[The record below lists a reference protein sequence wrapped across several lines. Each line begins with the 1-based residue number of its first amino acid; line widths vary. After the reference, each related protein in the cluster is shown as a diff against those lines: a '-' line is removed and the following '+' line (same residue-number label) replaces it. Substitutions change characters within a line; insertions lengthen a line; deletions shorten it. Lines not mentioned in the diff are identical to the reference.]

1 MMQGKVVAITGASRG
16 IGAAAARIFAQA
28 GARVV
33 LLARSGDDIGQI
45 AAEVGPQ
52 ALALRCDV
60 ADAAS
65 LGAALDQAVRW
76 GGRLDVLINN
86 AGVIDPIT
94 RLAEADAADW
104 GRAIDINLKGVFHG
118 MRSAIPVMK
127 AQGAGTI
134 ITVSSGAA
142 HEPLEG
148 WGAYC
153 SAKAGAAMLT
163 RIAHLEEEAWGLRVM
178 GLSPG
183 TVATDMQVKIKASG
197 VNPVSQLDP
206 AVHIPADWPA
216 RALLWMCSPDADDWL
231 GKEIRLRDEG
241 IRARVGLI

>member
-1 MMQGKVVAITGASRG
+1 MQGKVVAITGASRG

-28 GARVV
+28 GARVA
-33 LLARSGDDIGQI
+33 LLARSGDEIGQV
-45 AAEVGPQ
+45 AAQIGPQ

-65 LGAALDQAVRW
+65 LRAALDQALRW

-94 RLAEADAADW
+94 RLAEADPADW

-118 MRSAIPVMK
+118 MRFAIPVMK
-127 AQGAGTI
+127 AQGSGTI

-142 HEPLEG
+142 HTPLEG

-163 RIAHLEEEAWGLRVM
+163 RMAHLEEGTRGLRVM

-183 TVATDMQVKIKASG
+183 TVATDMQVRIKASG

-216 RALLWMCSPDADDWL
+216 RALLWMCSPDADGWL
-231 GKEIRLRDEG
+231 GQEIALRDQG

>member
-1 MMQGKVVAITGASRG
+1 MQGKVVAITGASRG
-16 IGAAAARIFAQA
+16 IGAAAARIFVQA
-28 GARVV
+28 GARVA
-33 LLARSGDDIGQI
+33 LLARSGDEIGQV
-45 AAEVGPQ
+45 AAQIGPQ

-65 LGAALDQAVRW
+65 LRAALDQALRW

-94 RLAEADAADW
+94 RLAEADPADW

-118 MRSAIPVMK
+118 MRFAIPVMK
-127 AQGAGTI
+127 AQGSGTI
-134 ITVSSGAA
+134 ITISSGAA
-142 HEPLEG
+142 HTPLEG

-163 RIAHLEEEAWGLRVM
+163 RMAHLEEGTRGLRVM

-183 TVATDMQVKIKASG
+183 TVATDMQVRIRASG

-216 RALLWMCSPDADDWL
+216 RALLWMCSPDADGWL
-231 GKEIRLRDEG
+231 GQEISLRDQV

>member
-1 MMQGKVVAITGASRG
+1 MQGKVVAITGASRG

-45 AAEVGPQ
+45 AAQIGPQ
-52 ALALRCDV
+52 APALRCDV

-86 AGVIDPIT
+86 AGVIDPIA
-94 RLAEADAADW
+94 RLAEADA
-104 GRAIDINLKGVFHG
+104 
-118 MRSAIPVMK
+118 
-127 AQGAGTI
+127 
-134 ITVSSGAA
+134 
-142 HEPLEG
+142 
-148 WGAYC
+148 
-153 SAKAGAAMLT
+153 
-163 RIAHLEEEAWGLRVM
+163 
-178 GLSPG
+178 
-183 TVATDMQVKIKASG
+183 
-197 VNPVSQLDP
+197 
-206 AVHIPADWPA
+206 ADWPA
-216 RALLWMCSPDADDWL
+216 RALLWMCSTDADDWL

>member
-1 MMQGKVVAITGASRG
+1 MQGKVVAITGASRG
-16 IGAAAARIFAQA
+16 IGAAAARIFVQA
-28 GARVV
+28 GARVA
-33 LLARSGDDIGQI
+33 LLARSGDEIGQV
-45 AAEVGPQ
+45 AAQIGPQ

-65 LGAALDQAVRW
+65 LRAALDQALRW

-94 RLAEADAADW
+94 PLAEADPADW
-104 GRAIDINLKGVFHG
+104 GRSIDINLKGVFHG
-118 MRSAIPVMK
+118 MRTAIPVMK
-127 AQGAGTI
+127 AQGSGTI

-142 HEPLEG
+142 HTPLEG

-163 RIAHLEEEAWGLRVM
+163 RMAHLEEGAWGLRVM

-183 TVATDMQVKIKASG
+183 TVATDMQVRIKASG

-216 RALLWMCSPDADDWL
+216 RALLWMCSPDADGWL
-231 GKEIRLRDEG
+231 GQEISLRDQV

>member
-1 MMQGKVVAITGASRG
+1 MQGKVVAITGASRG
-16 IGAAAARIFAQA
+16 IGAAAARIFVQA
-28 GARVV
+28 GARVA
-33 LLARSGDDIGQI
+33 LLARSGDEIGQV
-45 AAEVGPQ
+45 AAQIGPQ

-65 LGAALDQAVRW
+65 LRAALDQALRW

-94 RLAEADAADW
+94 RLAEADPADW

-118 MRSAIPVMK
+118 MRFAIPVMK
-127 AQGAGTI
+127 AQGSGTI
-134 ITVSSGAA
+134 ITISSGAA
-142 HEPLEG
+142 HTPLEG

-163 RIAHLEEEAWGLRVM
+163 RMAHLEEGTRGLRVM

-183 TVATDMQVKIKASG
+183 TVATDMQVRIKASG

-216 RALLWMCSPDADDWL
+216 RALLWMCSPDADGWL
-231 GKEIRLRDEG
+231 GQEISLRDQV